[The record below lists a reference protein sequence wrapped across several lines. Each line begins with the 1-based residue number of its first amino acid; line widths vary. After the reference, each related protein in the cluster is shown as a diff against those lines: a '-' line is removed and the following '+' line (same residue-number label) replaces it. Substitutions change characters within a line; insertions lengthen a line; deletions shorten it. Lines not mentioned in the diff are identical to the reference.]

1 MKQRCFFIG
10 TPLGELSIMKQ
21 FEALAH
27 ELVARGHKVII
38 FAPHRKLELARHK
51 GNPAVFIWPSE
62 RPTKLRD
69 AWFFYKLVRQF
80 QPDCVVGSY
89 AAVNIMVLV
98 GWLARVP
105 QRVAWYHTLS
115 TQINLDG
122 QASKWRLKLLRLRKK
137 LVYHFSTHIVPVSQ
151 AASEDVEL
159 VYCQPKQKLRMFH
172 NAVADPSMPAGSS
185 GNGNAH
191 SQDHIVCIARLSPSK
206 GQDVLIRAVA
216 LLKDKHPHLR
226 VEIIGDGPAKD
237 SYVQL
242 ARDLGVADK
251 CLFAGSVGHDEVLN
265 RMRAASLTILPS
277 RSDNCPL
284 VIIES
289 LAVGT
294 PVIASRVGGIPEVV
308 LDEIDGFLVPPDDP
322 QALAAKLSLV
332 LANPDLLQKLRANA
346 RAGFLSR
353 FEQRRAVQK
362 QADWLES
369 MLSNGQHAS
378 AN

>member
-1 MKQRCFFIG
+1 MKPCCFFIG

-27 ELVARGHKVII
+27 ELAARGHKVII
-38 FAPHRKLELARHK
+38 LAPHRKLELARHK

-137 LVYHFSTHIVPVSQ
+137 LVYHLSTHIVPVSQ

-159 VYCQPKQKLRMFH
+159 VYHQPKQKLRMFH
-172 NAVADPSMPAGSS
+172 NAVADPSMPAGSN
-185 GNGNAH
+185 GNGNGH
-191 SQDHIVCIARLSPSK
+191 PHEHIVCIARLSPSK

-242 ARDLGVADK
+242 ARDLGVADI
-251 CLFAGSVGHDEVLN
+251 CLFAGSIGHDEVLN

-284 VIIES
+284 VTIES

-332 LANPDLLQKLRANA
+332 LTNPDLLQKLRANA

-369 MLSNGQHAS
+369 MLPNGQSAS